1 MAIIK
6 SEPQLASCVL
16 YRSKTTMKEKAV
28 YSRSRDKHL
37 ALFICLAYEPQNMTM
52 NINDC
57 HPKNEWMD
65 RTTIKQSLCC
75 VQRETPKLLSN
86 FCLFRTR
93 ILVCVC
99 AIGFYAS
106 NVFCWSKKNKIPTYR
121 KLENH
126 LTNCA
131 VLFLLNLM
139 SGKNIFSIDELG

>member
-37 ALFICLAYEPQNMTM
+37 ALFICLAHEPQNMTM

-57 HPKNEWMD
+57 HPKNGWMD
-65 RTTIKQSLCC
+65 RTTIKQSLCVYKEKHPNFSVIFVC
-75 VQRETPKLLSN
+75 FVQGFS
-86 FCLFRTR
+86 
-93 ILVCVC
+93 CVC

-106 NVFCWSKKNKIPTYR
+106 NVFCWSKKNEIPTYR